1 MTSEFIINVNELN
14 FEYEVLTYSMN
25 TPVVV
30 DFWAEWCQP
39 CKTLGP
45 AIERAILESE
55 GTIRLA
61 KVNIDQNPN
70 LAIQYGVRSIPTVK
84 AFVQGAVV
92 AEFVGAQPPDRIRSF
107 LQELTP
113 PSPVDLAMEKGTSLV
128 SQGDWVEAETIFRD
142 ALSNKPNSGAGLLG
156 LAKTLLAQ
164 GKAAEAYQILIEF
177 PASREFAQAQAL
189 LPLAESMKQYKK
201 DLLPDDAINDAA
213 FKNAVRL
220 VTRGNIPAALDGLL
234 EILRRDKRY
243 QDGKA
248 RQVLLGLLEI
258 MGEDNPLTSEYRRE
272 LANVL
277 F

>member
-189 LPLAESMKQYKK
+189 LPLADSMKQYKK

-213 FKNAVRL
+213 FKNAIRL

-258 MGEDNPLTSEYRRE
+258 MGEDNPLTAEYRRE

>member
-177 PASREFAQAQAL
+177 PANREFAQAQAL

-213 FKNAVRL
+213 FKNAIRL

-234 EILRRDKRY
+234 EILRRDKHY

>member
-189 LPLAESMKQYKK
+189 LPLADSMKQYKK

-213 FKNAVRL
+213 FKNAIRL

-243 QDGKA
+243 QNGKA

>member
-107 LQELTP
+107 LQQLTP

-213 FKNAVRL
+213 FKNAIRL

-258 MGEDNPLTSEYRRE
+258 MGEDNPLTAEYRRE

>member
-177 PASREFAQAQAL
+177 PANREFAQAQAL

-213 FKNAVRL
+213 FKNAIRL